1 MMGLIINY
9 THYIGGNMNDM
20 LTDVVNTI
28 VDNYYKDQK
37 VIDTNEN
44 SDQTYETNEDY
55 CMCGKKIDE
64 CPDAY
69 DHITHG
75 V

>member
-1 MMGLIINY
+1 M
-9 THYIGGNMNDM
+9 
-20 LTDVVNTI
+20 TI
-28 VDNYYKDQK
+28 EVITKMIDNYYRDQK
-37 VIDTNEN
+37 IIDTNEN

>member
-1 MMGLIINY
+1 M
-9 THYIGGNMNDM
+9 
-20 LTDVVNTI
+20 DVVNTI